1 MNWMEVAL
9 LILGIGTFIASFV
22 IPEKKKGQN
31 TQQIDAEIIRSMIE
45 KELETAKNRVTE
57 VVDETLDY
65 AVEKTERA
73 SERISNEKIM
83 AISEYSDTVMEDLNK
98 THQEVMFLY
107 DMLNDKHKNLKET
120 VKKVD
125 QQTKEAEEKANLM
138 REKQVQLE
146 NTLQAAEKQPTVEQV
161 LTPLP
166 VKQVSMIDLVA
177 ENNAGAVEIE
187 KQGNSQL
194 QETVMKQEHSDIE
207 RAEDETVKPV
217 KQQMKQVEVYS
228 FAEQAP
234 HIERAQM
241 EKVQTEKT
249 QVAKPVSKEVQAVNL
264 EKNVNRAKKQQA
276 VGPES
281 ENNNDKILRLYR
293 AGISSVDIAKELG
306 LGVGEVKLVINL
318 FKGAV

>member
-83 AISEYSDTVMEDLNK
+83 AISEYSDTVMKDLNK

-234 HIERAQM
+234 HIERAQI

-249 QVAKPVSKEVQAVNL
+249 QMAKPVSKEVQAVNL

-276 VGPES
+276 IVPES

>member
-1 MNWMEVAL
+1 MEVAL

-234 HIERAQM
+234 HIERAQI

-249 QVAKPVSKEVQAVNL
+249 QMAKPVSKEVQAVNL

-276 VGPES
+276 IVPES

>member
-1 MNWMEVAL
+1 
-9 LILGIGTFIASFV
+9 
-22 IPEKKKGQN
+22 
-31 TQQIDAEIIRSMIE
+31 
-45 KELETAKNRVTE
+45 
-57 VVDETLDY
+57 
-65 AVEKTERA
+65 
-73 SERISNEKIM
+73 
-83 AISEYSDTVMEDLNK
+83 
-98 THQEVMFLY
+98 
-107 DMLNDKHKNLKET
+107 
-120 VKKVD
+120 
-125 QQTKEAEEKANLM
+125 
-138 REKQVQLE
+138 
-146 NTLQAAEKQPTVEQV
+146 
-161 LTPLP
+161 
-166 VKQVSMIDLVA
+166 
-177 ENNAGAVEIE
+177 
-187 KQGNSQL
+187 
-194 QETVMKQEHSDIE
+194 MKQEHSDIE

-234 HIERAQM
+234 HIERAQI

-276 VGPES
+276 IVPES